1 MRVLF
6 GCLAILL
13 GFVSI
18 SLAARYGYKGADTL
32 VDGLIS
38 AVVFGAIALCAFLF
52 DAAAVRLWFLGHRIG
67 SAIIGLIAAAALI
80 VTFTNSLGAIAGRA
94 DTTLAQ
100 RTRVA
105 DARADDRREQARLE
119 KALADLG
126 GFTPTDEEAVLA
138 ARRAADTATTNRT
151 VECDKRGP
159 NCRAREL
166 DEQTAASHL
175 ATVTAAKAATDRA
188 RQLEAEIRVVRAR
201 LEEGEP
207 IGAPNPLG
215 NVLALLFG
223 HAASVL
229 TAWQQAIVAA
239 VFELCLVG
247 VMVIYELLG
256 HGPAKRVAVGIT
268 SADASE
274 ARPATPVARLPM
286 TEELP
291 PLRTARRKTKTRA
304 IATKD
309 AGSSIKS
316 FIRDQVFPADGN
328 RVEMKALMRDYRAW
342 CTKNGI
348 APIEQNGFLDEIER
362 FCNRL
367 GIEIE
372 VGNDQRVYCL
382 NVKVGPAVGA
392 SAASVH

>member
-67 SAIIGLIAAAALI
+67 SAVIGLIAAAALI

-100 RTRVA
+100 RKRVA

-126 GFTPTDEEAVLA
+126 GFTPTDEEAVRA
-138 ARRAADTATTNRT
+138 VRRAADTATANRT

-159 NCRAREL
+159 NCRVREL
-166 DEQTAASHL
+166 DEQTAVSHL
-175 ATVTAAKAATDRA
+175 ATVSAAKATTDRA
-188 RQLEAEIRVVRAR
+188 RQLEAEIRIVRAR
-201 LEEGEP
+201 LEAGDP

-215 NVLALLFG
+215 DALALLFG

-256 HGPAKRVAVGIT
+256 TAARVAVGAT
-268 SADASE
+268 SANPSE
-274 ARPATPVARLPM
+274 ARPTMPVAPLPV
-286 TEELP
+286 TKELP
-291 PLRTARRKTKTRA
+291 PLRAARRKNRSNAPTNL
-304 IATKD
+304 
-309 AGSSIKS
+309 AGSVKS
-316 FIRDQVFPADGN
+316 FIRDQVFPADGG
-328 RVEMKALMRDYRAW
+328 RIEMKALMRDYRAW
-342 CTKNGI
+342 CTEKGI
-348 APIEQNGFLDEIER
+348 VPIELSGFLDEIER
-362 FCNRL
+362 VCSKL

-372 VGNDQRVYCL
+372 VGV
-382 NVKVGPAVGA
+382 NVRLGNAMGAAV
-392 SAASVH
+392 H

>member
-18 SLAARYGYKGADTL
+18 SLAARYGFKGTDTV

-52 DAAAVRLWFLGHRIG
+52 DAAAVRLWFICHRIG
-67 SAIIGLIAAAALI
+67 SAVIGFIAAAALI

-126 GFTPTDEEAVLA
+126 GFMPTDEEAV
-138 ARRAADTATTNRT
+138 RAAKRAVDTATANRT

-159 NCRAREL
+159 NCRAREF

-175 ATVTAAKAATDRA
+175 ATVTAAKATTDRA
-188 RQLEAEIRVVRAR
+188 RQLEAEIRIVRAR
-201 LEEGEP
+201 LEAGEP

-215 NVLALLFG
+215 NALALLFG

-229 TAWQQAIVAA
+229 TAWQQAIVAG

-256 HGPAKRVAVGIT
+256 HGTAARVAVG
-268 SADASE
+268 AKNDDASE
-274 ARPATPVARLPM
+274 ARPATSVAPLSV
-286 TEELP
+286 TKKLA
-291 PLRTARRKTKTRA
+291 PLRATRRKIRA
-304 IATKD
+304 NASTNP
-309 AGSSIKS
+309 SSGVKS
-316 FIRDQVFPADGN
+316 FIRDQVFPDDGG
-328 RVEMKALMRDYRAW
+328 RVEMKVLMRDYRAW
-342 CTKNGI
+342 CTEKGI
-348 APIEQNGFLDEIER
+348 APIELSGFLDEIER
-362 FCNRL
+362 VCSKL

-372 VGNDQRVYCL
+372 VADDQRVYCV
-382 NVKVGPAVGA
+382 NVRLGNAV
-392 SAASVH
+392 AAALH

>member
-126 GFTPTDEEAVLA
+126 GFTPTDEEAVRA
-138 ARRAADTATTNRT
+138 ARRAADTATAKRT

-159 NCRAREL
+159 NCRAREF

-175 ATVTAAKAATDRA
+175 ATVTAAKATTDRA
-188 RQLEAEIRVVRAR
+188 RQLETEIRFVRAR
-201 LEEGEP
+201 LEAREP
-207 IGAPNPLG
+207 IGAANPLG
-215 NVLALLFG
+215 NALALLFG

-256 HGPAKRVAVGIT
+256 HGTAAGVAVGAT
-268 SADASE
+268 NADATE
-274 ARPATPVARLPM
+274 ARPATPFAPPPPM
-286 TEELP
+286 TKELP
-291 PLRTARRKTKTRA
+291 PLRAVRRKARPNA
-304 IATKD
+304 ATNP
-309 AGSSIKS
+309 ASTVKS
-316 FIRDQVFPADGN
+316 FIRDQVFPDDGG

-342 CTKNGI
+342 CTDKGI
-348 APIEQNGFLDEIER
+348 APIELSGFLDEIEKA
-362 FCNRL
+362 CSKL

-372 VGNDQRVYCL
+372 VGDDRRVYCL
-382 NVKVGPAVGA
+382 GIRLAGLEA
-392 SAASVH
+392 SAVH